1 MILKNNMLQVTKFIP
16 AEPEIVFAAW
26 TDPKLVEKWFCPI
39 GMKVQVHEWETVAG
53 GNLQLSIIDGEDVY
67 NNDGVFQE
75 VTPFHRIAFTY
86 GWAEEEEDAVETLV
100 TVEFKNLD
108 DGTDVTVTQEGVDP
122 EDIEGNKEGWMSAL
136 SNLATMKF

>member
-75 VTPFHRIAFTY
+75 VTPFHRIVFTY
-86 GWAEEEEDAVETLV
+86 GWAEEEADVVETLV